1 MFFLFLYLPATF
13 RVSRALAA
21 PTSGDESCAREASDL
36 IDALIIAQNMLV
48 RNSSSE
54 VLCIAFQFMQPYILL
69 SRSAT
74 LSYLLSHS
82 WYQFLG
88 SPNTWWEIKVFP
100 TSLLSHRCKGVL
112 LRSSLYLF
120 SYYPTIFWLT
130 VNSGPKS
137 GVEDVEQLKDVANMY
152 KTHKI
157 ETSLYI
163 VLYGDAGAFLLLL
176 PVFCHLLIVDSNT

>member
-1 MFFLFLYLPATF
+1 MPATF

-21 PTSGDESCAREASDL
+21 PTSGDESRAREASDF
-36 IDALIIAQNMLV
+36 IDALIIAHNMLV

-54 VLCIAFQFMQPYILL
+54 VSRIAFQLMLTYIPL
-69 SRSAT
+69 SRPTT
-74 LSYLLSHS
+74 LSSLLSHS
-82 WYQFLG
+82 SYQFLG
-88 SPNTWWEIKVFP
+88 SPNTWWEIEVFP
-100 TSLLSHRCKGVL
+100 TSILSHRCKGVL
-112 LRSSLYLF
+112 LRSSLHLF
-120 SYYPTIFWLT
+120 SYYPTLCWLT

-163 VLYGDAGAFLLLL
+163 VLYGDAGAFLSLL
-176 PVFCHLLIVDSNT
+176 PVFCHLLIVYSYT